1 MQLHPS
7 IAREITITRHHDAR
21 AAADRAR
28 LVRSARCAAATPADL
43 RRRPTLRRACDHPL
57 PA

>member
-7 IAREITITRHHDAR
+7 LSRQIIQTRMDDAH

-28 LVRSARCAAATPADL
+28 LVRIARCAPTPPNDE
-43 RRRPTLRRACDHPL
+43 RRRPAARRGCQDPL

>member
-7 IAREITITRHHDAR
+7 LSRQISVTRNHDAR

-28 LVRSARCAAATPADL
+28 LVRSARCATATLADL
-43 RRRPTLRRACDHPL
+43 RRRPTLRRACEDPL

>member
-7 IAREITITRHHDAR
+7 LSRQIGITRNHDAR
-21 AAADRAR
+21 TAADRAR
-28 LVRSARCAAATPADL
+28 LVRAARCATATPSDL
-43 RRRPTLRRACDHPL
+43 RRRPTLRRACEDPL